1 MIDEAI
7 FDAEEKMEKAVS
19 VARDDLSGIRT
30 GRANPG
36 MFARVNV
43 EYYGTPT
50 PITQMC
56 SINVPEARMVVI
68 KPYEAG
74 QLRAIED
81 AIRNSDL
88 GVNPTNDGTIIRVA
102 IPQLTEE
109 RRRELVKQAKAKGED
124 AKVSVRNIRRRAM
137 DDIEK
142 ARKFALEK
150 FSNELLAVKD
160 SLDAALL
167 IEAAEVQSYKD
178 GVDLTAKQL
187 ASVFDKFNIAE
198 INPVG
203 EKFDPNKHQAISMLE
218 NSGEPNT
225 VTSVLQKGYTLND
238 RVLRPAL
245 VMVAK

>member
-1 MIDEAI
+1 MTEYNQEPKIDNASETAANESIDPSIRIADLEVQLAEAQ
-7 FDAEEKMEKAVS
+7 AAVLYVKA
-19 VARDDLSGIRT
+19 
-30 GRANPG
+30 
-36 MFARVNV
+36 
-43 EYYGTPT
+43 
-50 PITQMC
+50 
-56 SINVPEARMVVI
+56 
-68 KPYEAG
+68 
-74 QLRAIED
+74 
-81 AIRNSDL
+81 
-88 GVNPTNDGTIIRVA
+88 DG
-102 IPQLTEE
+102 E
-109 RRRELVKQAKAKGED
+109 
-124 AKVSVRNIRRRAM
+124 NIRRRAM

-167 IEAAEVQSYKD
+167 IEATEVQSYKD
-178 GVDLTAKQL
+178 GVDITAKQL
-187 ASVFDKFNIAE
+187 GAVFDKFNIAE

-225 VTSVLQKGYTLND
+225 VTVVLQKGYTLND

>member
-1 MIDEAI
+1 MTENTQDSQNNTPLE
-7 FDAEEKMEKAVS
+7 
-19 VARDDLSGIRT
+19 DDLQQNGAAGSLDDRIG
-30 GRANPG
+30 
-36 MFARVNV
+36 
-43 EYYGTPT
+43 ELE
-50 PITQMC
+50 TQLK
-56 SINVPEARMVVI
+56 EAQAAVLYV
-68 KPYEAG
+68 KA
-74 QLRAIED
+74 
-81 AIRNSDL
+81 
-88 GVNPTNDGTIIRVA
+88 DG
-102 IPQLTEE
+102 E
-109 RRRELVKQAKAKGED
+109 
-124 AKVSVRNIRRRAM
+124 NIRRRAM

-167 IEAAEVQSYKD
+167 IEATDVQSYKD
-178 GVDLTAKQL
+178 GVQITANQL

-198 INPVG
+198 INPMS

>member
-1 MIDEAI
+1 MTENLNDSPSTQADE
-7 FDAEEKMEKAVS
+7 ENQ
-19 VARDDLSGIRT
+19 
-30 GRANPG
+30 AN
-36 MFARVNV
+36 
-43 EYYGTPT
+43 TPAAT
-50 PITQMC
+50 P
-56 SINVPEARMVVI
+56 
-68 KPYEAG
+68 
-74 QLRAIED
+74 
-81 AIRNSDL
+81 
-88 GVNPTNDGTIIRVA
+88 
-102 IPQLTEE
+102 EE
-109 RRRELVKQAKAKGED
+109 RIAELEAQLVEAQAAVLYTKAEGE
-124 AKVSVRNIRRRAM
+124 NIRRRAM

-167 IEAAEVQSYKD
+167 IEATEVQSYKD

-203 EKFDPNKHQAISMLE
+203 DKFDPNKHQAISMLE